1 MSAIVVSVFAG
12 ERPRVADRLLD
23 TQNAVVAVNCTLER
37 GSLRPLPARRNRRLW
52 TRFPVRYSSMTRMVG
67 FPGLTELTW

>member
-37 GSLRPLPARRNRRLW
+37 GSLREERRDK
-52 TRFPVRYSSMTRMVG
+52 
-67 FPGLTELTW
+67 